1 MSKTSTMKQFIKDIK
16 ESINKEILLIE
27 SEENNIFQKSIS
39 IITLL
44 ESTFDKLKEFVSNY
58 KFDDQQDEIT
68 FFKETKPQLFSI
80 LIYHRKVY
88 NLEMRMPTGSN
99 LDKKNYLEGIL
110 ARIKYFFDNNA
121 DFYQYYRSG
130 STHLDKYYFLRGK
143 PDIQLILDC
152 FYFERD
158 TKFSTSFDFKVAKM
172 IANERLTVYI
182 NNKLLNISNLQQSV
196 PEYLSLPRTKLTWTA
211 KKAELVEQIYAWDS
225 AGCFNNGNTNIKEL
239 AEYIETV
246 FNINLGDFYHT
257 FLEIRERKGSR
268 TLFLDRLVNYLEERM
283 DRLDNK

>member
-1 MSKTSTMKQFIKDIK
+1 MEQFIRNIK
-16 ESINKEILLIE
+16 ENINKEIQSIE
-27 SEENNIFQKSIS
+27 SEENNIFQKSIN
-39 IITLL
+39 IISLL
-44 ESTFDKLKEFVSNY
+44 ETAFDRLKDFVSNY
-58 KFDDQQDEIT
+58 SFESQSDEII

-80 LIYHRKVY
+80 LIYHRKIY
-88 NLEMRMPTGSN
+88 NLEMRMPTGSYI
-99 LDKKNYLEGIL
+99 DKKSYLEGML
-110 ARIKYFFDNNA
+110 ARIKYFFDINA

-158 TKFSTSFDFKVAKM
+158 SKFSTSFDFKVAKM

-182 NNKLLNISNLQQSV
+182 NNKLINIKQLENNI
-196 PEYLSLPRTKLTWTA
+196 PELLSLPKAKLTWTA

-257 FLEIRERKGSR
+257 FLEIRERKGSH
-268 TLFLDRLVNYLEERM
+268 TLFLDKLIKYLNERM
-283 DRLDNK
+283 DSLDNK

>member
-1 MSKTSTMKQFIKDIK
+1 MEQFTVSLKGK
-16 ESINKEILLIE
+16 INKEIQIIE
-27 SEENNIFQKSIS
+27 SEEDNLFHKSTK
-39 IITLL
+39 IIQLL
-44 ESTFDKLKEFVSNY
+44 ENAFDELKDFILSYTFKYQSE
-58 KFDDQQDEIT
+58 EIQ
-68 FFKETKPQLFSI
+68 FFKEIKPQLFSI
-80 LIYHRKVY
+80 LIYYRKIY
-88 NLEMRMPTGSN
+88 NLEMRMPTGGKI
-99 LDKKNYLEGIL
+99 DKKEYLETIL
-110 ARIKYFFDNNA
+110 SRIKYFFDMNC

-143 PDIQLILDC
+143 PDIQLVLDS

-158 TKFSTSFDFKVAKM
+158 AKFSTNFDFKVAKM

-182 NNKLLNISNLQQSV
+182 NNKLLRLNQEENASFTTNLPKV
-196 PEYLSLPRTKLTWTA
+196 KITWTA

-268 TLFLDRLVNYLEERM
+268 SQFLDKLTKFLEERM
-283 DRLDNK
+283 DELDNK

>member
-1 MSKTSTMKQFIKDIK
+1 MEIFIRDIK
-16 ESINKEILLIE
+16 ENINKKIQLIE

-39 IITLL
+39 IISLL
-44 ESTFDKLKEFVSNY
+44 ESAFDELKEFISNY
-58 KFDDQQDEIT
+58 TFKSPLEEIT

-88 NLEMRMPTGSN
+88 NLEMRMPTGGYI
-99 LDKKNYLEGIL
+99 DRKNYLESIL
-110 ARIKYFFDNNA
+110 GRIKYFFDNNA

-158 TKFSTSFDFKVAKM
+158 SKFSTSFDFKVAKM
-172 IANERLTVYI
+172 IANERLMVYI
-182 NNKLLNISNLQQSV
+182 NNKLLNINNQQQYVSENLT
-196 PEYLSLPRTKLTWTA
+196 LPKTKLTWTA
-211 KKAELVEQIYAWDS
+211 KKAELVEQIYAWDNV
-225 AGCFNNGNTNIKEL
+225 GCFNNGNTNIKEL

-268 TLFLDRLVNYLEERM
+268 TLFLDKLIKLLEERM
-283 DRLDNK
+283 DGLDNK

>member
-1 MSKTSTMKQFIKDIK
+1 MEQFIRNIK
-16 ESINKEILLIE
+16 ENINKEIQIIE
-27 SEENNIFQKSIS
+27 LEENNIFQKSIS
-39 IITLL
+39 IISLL
-44 ESTFDKLKEFVSNY
+44 EATFDKLKEFVSDY
-58 KFDDQQDEIT
+58 SFESQTEEII

-80 LIYHRKVY
+80 LIYHRKIY
-88 NLEMRMPTGSN
+88 NLEMRMPTGSYI
-99 LDKKNYLEGIL
+99 DRKNYLEGML
-110 ARIKYFFDNNA
+110 GRIKYFFDNNA

-143 PDIQLILDC
+143 PDILLILDC

-158 TKFSTSFDFKVAKM
+158 SRFSTSFDFKVAKM

-182 NNKLLNISNLQQSV
+182 NNKLLHIGNVESNIQETPNF
-196 PEYLSLPRTKLTWTA
+196 PKTRLTWTA

-246 FNINLGDFYHT
+246 FNINMGDFYHT

-268 TLFLDRLVNYLEERM
+268 TLFLDKLMKLLEERM
-283 DRLDNK
+283 DGLDNK